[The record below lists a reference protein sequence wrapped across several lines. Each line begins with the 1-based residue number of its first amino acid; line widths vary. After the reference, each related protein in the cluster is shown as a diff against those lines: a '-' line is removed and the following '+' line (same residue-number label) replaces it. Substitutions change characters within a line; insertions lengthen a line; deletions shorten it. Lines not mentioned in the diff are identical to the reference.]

1 MPIITHQDEILLA
14 KIDSEVAHMFA
25 KLGGTIDSISSGEKK
40 VAGLYQ
46 NYTKDLQNYVRR
58 LRDKSKQMEIL
69 AREERSGIEDGDVK
83 EIKNRVRGVDD
94 RIQMIEAYCDR
105 VKDLTLQKSGLTKRM
120 REYAKLVVSNAQIRK
135 KIVNIGLKIEKEKN
149 KMVAADSLSKLE
161 DSLKDIEREFERSK
175 KEMNKKWEQ
184 ILEERVEVNEVWM
197 GLKDS
202 IDNFE

>member
-25 KLGGTIDSISSGEKK
+25 KLGGTIDSISSAEKK

-83 EIKNRVRGVDD
+83 EIKSRVRGVDD

-184 ILEERVEVNEVWM
+184 ILEERVEVNEIWM